1 MKKFVVL
8 SSIAFLILAF
18 GATVYGQEQAPAL
31 QFKASGFFDMITEYN
46 RNVPQPGAG
55 TSATG
60 GTSTNDV
67 VYGAPPSY
75 WMPTADG
82 VPDKAFDRPNA
93 FIEGRGRLRFD
104 AIMGKEMMGTFQFE
118 FDSTRWGER
127 IPAGST
133 AQRNYSGFWGVADR
147 ASLEL
152 KHMYMTF
159 GMPWI
164 PIQTVIQAGIQPI
177 GIRPSIFMSTDGPA
191 ITAAMKIDPLWIK
204 LIYAKALEGKD
215 WAADDDNVYALETNV
230 RAGTFTIGGYYAL
243 FNWNSYPAAAGE
255 GSACADAKACDPTS
269 KASPAVQASAYTS
282 NASWVGLYMDGKAGP
297 VLLNFDIAYDW
308 GNIKDRSDVKA
319 VKADK
324 VKLSGW
330 GAILNVG
337 FPWEK
342 FLFGFQGLYGSGA
355 DQQETAGKS
364 LPGAATPWGTVST
377 KNSAFLVPGGTEASN
392 THALV
397 VDGGGINRGNTGF
410 EPAADYHSRS
420 GFGGLWIAKL
430 YGAFQVSP
438 IFNTRLELMYIGD
451 TTKNGDTIGNAK
463 DTSGNPEDNN
473 QVGIEVDWLNS
484 LSLYKNLT
492 WQFGVGYLF
501 GGDALNYAVI
511 GAANG
516 TNKKPKDPFVITTN
530 LTYSF

>member
-31 QFKASGFFDMITEYN
+31 QFKASGFFDVITEYN
-46 RNVPQPGAG
+46 RNVVQPGAA
-55 TSATG
+55 TSSNG
-60 GTSTNDV
+60 GTSTNNV
-67 VYGAPPSY
+67 VYGAPPAY
-75 WMPTADG
+75 WLPTNNVG
-82 VPDKAFDRPNA
+82 SNQDKAFDRPEA
-93 FIEGRGRLRFD
+93 WIESRGRLRFD

-133 AQRNYSGFWGVADR
+133 AQRNYSGFWGVSDR
-147 ASLEL
+147 STLEL

-164 PIQTVIQAGIQPI
+164 PVQTVIQAGIQPI
-177 GIRPSIFMSTDGPA
+177 GIRPSIFLSTDGPA

-230 RAGTFTIGGYYAL
+230 RVSTFTIGGYYAL
-243 FNWNSYPAAAGE
+243 FNWNSYFPAAEVAG
-255 GSACADAKACDPTS
+255 ANPL
-269 KASPAVQASAYTS
+269 YTS
-282 NASWVGLYMDGKAGP
+282 NASWMGLYLDGKAGP
-297 VLLNFDIAYDW
+297 VLLNFDFCYDY
-308 GNIKDRSDVKA
+308 GSIKDRRDVTTP
-319 VKADK
+319 ADK

-342 FLFGFQGLYGSGA
+342 FLFGFQGVYGTGA
-355 DQQETAGKS
+355 DQQKTAATP
-364 LPGAATPWGTVST
+364 LPGATVGNTQNGAVATT
-377 KNSAFLVPGGTEASN
+377 KVGAFLVPGGTEGSN
-392 THALV
+392 SHALV
-397 VDGGGINRGNTGF
+397 IDGAGINRGNTGF
-410 EPAADYHSRS
+410 NPAADAHSR
-420 GFGGLWIAKL
+420 GGQGGLWIAKL

-463 DTSGNPEDNN
+463 DSNGIPEDNN

-492 WQFGVGYLF
+492 WQFGLGYLF

-516 TNKKPKDPFVITTN
+516 TNKKPKDPFVFTTN